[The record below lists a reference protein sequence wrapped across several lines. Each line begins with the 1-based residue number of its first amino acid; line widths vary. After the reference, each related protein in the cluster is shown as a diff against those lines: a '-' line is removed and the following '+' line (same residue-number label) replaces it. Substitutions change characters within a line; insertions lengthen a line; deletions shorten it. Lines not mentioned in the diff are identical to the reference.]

1 MKALVFFSPVSDRM
15 NSKKFME
22 ALEKFK
28 DDPFGETMKQLKKE
42 LKSNQRVARS
52 KILLLPVYITKIE
65 FLKGSSEIT
74 SIMLKDKENASWR
87 ENRFAYFQFREGE
100 YIKVTGDIVSLDL
113 DKKTGEE
120 GVAEEITKY
129 AEMGSSEKKRFRQK
143 IGKKAIQYLSNL
155 ASINQMNN
163 WASINDAADGVGDV
177 EQGNIGNREPSNPI
191 NVYSKVTKNMWI
203 VYFNEMDPLLD
214 EKNAKNWDE
223 ISDADREY
231 RYQETNKRLE
241 ALDTQI
247 NALDDNI
254 KKELDDIETRRVTK
268 QKMLAVYGDE
278 NSMKLRL
285 NSIKE
290 EKEKIAT
297 TKTREEA
304 KKTALPSSATD
315 LEKKMID
322 LEIDRLNSQNAM
334 LAAEDNEI
342 RDALENDVL
351 DKTSLEKMKR
361 WKEEQKKLIES
372 RKEVKK
378 SQVKSK
384 SEYEAELEMEKRK
397 KWAES
402 LIGIKEG
409 IPLRYMYVPEVE
421 IVSYSEVAELSE
433 KAGGKFEI
441 IVKQIIRD
449 GKYATVGDP
458 ISLGLRGIGRIKDE
472 IGKII
477 KGVGGKKDGII

>member
-1 MKALVFFSPVSDRM
+1 MKALVFFSPVTDRM
-15 NSKKFME
+15 NSETFM
-22 ALEKFK
+22 
-28 DDPFGETMKQLKKE
+28 KE
-42 LKSNQRVARS
+42 LKKFRDDAFGELEKALKSNEKASHS
-52 KILLLPVYITKIE
+52 KILLLPVYITGIQ
-65 FLKGSSEIT
+65 FLKGSAEIT
-74 SIMLKDKENASWR
+74 SIMLMDKENASWR
-87 ENRFAYFQFREGE
+87 ENRFAYFQFKDGE
-100 YIKVTGDIVSLDL
+100 YIKVSGDIVSLDI
-113 DKKTGEE
+113 DKKPGED
-120 GVAEEITKY
+120 GVAESITKY
-129 AEMGSSEKKRFRQK
+129 GEMGASEKKRFRQK
-143 IGKKAIQYLSNL
+143 AGKKLIQYLSNL
-155 ASINQMNN
+155 TVINQMNN
-163 WASINDAADGVGDV
+163 WASVNDTAEGK
-177 EQGNIGNREPSNPI
+177 ENIGNREPSTPI

-334 LAAEDNEI
+334 LAAEDEEI

-384 SEYEAELEMEKRK
+384 SEYEVELEMEKRK
-397 KWAES
+397 HWAES

-421 IVSYSEVAELSE
+421 IVSYSEVAELGE

-441 IVKQIIRD
+441 IVKQVIRD

-458 ISLGLRGIGRIKDE
+458 ISLGMRGIGRIADK

-477 KGVGGKKDGII
+477 GVGRGTNVKTDKF